1 MRAFLKFSF
10 LLAAAGIMQSCFVA
24 KEYAQPELA
33 EASDEARYRTDSL
46 PVDSTTMAGIAWSDL
61 FTDPILAGHIRHALD
76 SNMDIRVALERMAIA
91 DAYFKQG
98 KWGNVPTLG
107 LNAQAAHQSPSE
119 HGQFGG
125 IGNLTQ
131 FELSGTASWEADI
144 WGRIRSEKRASEAAY
159 LQSVAAH
166 QGVKSRL
173 VTQVASLYYHLL
185 ALEEQKRIA
194 EESIANRESSLETTQ
209 ALKDAGVLTQVA
221 VNQTRMQLEN
231 TRALLVDLN
240 VSTRILENAL
250 SVLMGKAPG
259 PIEKGRFQD
268 SEIPED
274 VIALGYPAQLLR
286 NRPDVLAAEYGLV
299 HAFELTNVARSNFYP
314 SLRLSATGGL
324 QSLEFEDL
332 FDPNSLFAN
341 LVASLAQPILNKRQI
356 RSEYEASL
364 SRREIA
370 YLEFRRSVLE
380 ASEEVSNAMY
390 HYQAANEKIDIR
402 LAEYEAG
409 RQAVEGSEALLESGM
424 ANYLEVLT
432 ARQNTLNS
440 QLNLV
445 EARLDEV
452 SALIELYRA
461 LGGGWR

>member
-10 LLAAAGIMQSCFVA
+10 LLAAAGMMQSCFVA
-24 KEYAQPELA
+24 KEYTQPDLA
-33 EASDEARYRTDSL
+33 EAAEEARYRTDAL
-46 PVDSTTMAGIAWSDL
+46 PVDSTTMAEISWSDL
-61 FTDPILAGHIRHALD
+61 FTDPILVGHIRHALD

-98 KWGNVPTLG
+98 KWGNVPTLS

-173 VTQVASLYYHLL
+173 VAQVASLYYHLL
-185 ALEEQKRIA
+185 TLEEQKRIA

-274 VIALGYPAQLLR
+274 VIALGYPAQ
-286 NRPDVLAAEYGLV
+286 
-299 HAFELTNVARSNFYP
+299 
-314 SLRLSATGGL
+314 
-324 QSLEFEDL
+324 
-332 FDPNSLFAN
+332 
-341 LVASLAQPILNKRQI
+341 
-356 RSEYEASL
+356 
-364 SRREIA
+364 
-370 YLEFRRSVLE
+370 
-380 ASEEVSNAMY
+380 
-390 HYQAANEKIDIR
+390 
-402 LAEYEAG
+402 
-409 RQAVEGSEALLESGM
+409 
-424 ANYLEVLT
+424 
-432 ARQNTLNS
+432 
-440 QLNLV
+440 
-445 EARLDEV
+445 
-452 SALIELYRA
+452 
-461 LGGGWR
+461 